1 MTGEK
6 IKRGD
11 VFLVQ
16 LDPTVGSEQG
26 GLRPAVIIQND
37 IGNEFSPTV
46 IVAPFTTKRYSQR
59 YPTNAEV
66 KSQDSNLKHDST
78 ILLNQIKTIDKRRLQ
93 KKLTHLKPSIISQI
107 DRAIKISLGL
117 IELSLKE

>member
-26 GLRPAVIIQND
+26 GLRPVVIIQND

-46 IVAPFTTKRYSQR
+46 IAAPFTTKRYSQR
-59 YPTNAEV
+59 YPTNVEV
-66 KSQDSNLKHDST
+66 KSQDSSLKHDFT
-78 ILLNQIKTIDKRRLQ
+78 ILLNQVKTIDKTRLQ
-93 KKLTHLKPSIISQI
+93 KKLTHLKPSIVSQI
-107 DRAIKISLGL
+107 DQTIKISLGL
-117 IELSLKE
+117 IEV